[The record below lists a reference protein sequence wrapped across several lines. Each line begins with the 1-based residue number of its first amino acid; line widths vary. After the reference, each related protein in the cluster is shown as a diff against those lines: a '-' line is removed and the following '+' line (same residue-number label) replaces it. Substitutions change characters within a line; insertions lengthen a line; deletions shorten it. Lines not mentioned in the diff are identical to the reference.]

1 MIDWLEVEHIA
12 RLHIIIN
19 DGTIMSS
26 LRDRYSSPGLAPAC
40 SPRRTLKSAIS
51 CVGHGLHSGQ
61 DVALKLLPAP
71 CGSGV
76 VFHRTDLGVSIPAK
90 FDQVNDTRL
99 CTVIGDGVA
108 RVGTIEHLMAAVAA
122 CGIDDLLIEVNA
134 AELPIL
140 DGSASPF
147 MFLIESAGTI
157 EQGGRSE
164 TLEILRTVRVEH
176 NGAFAE
182 LRPHNP
188 GGNGFE
194 LSLAIEF
201 SATAIG
207 AQAYSLHLTEESFA
221 GEIAAAR
228 TFTLAGEIEAL
239 RQAGLA
245 KGGSLANAVVVDGD
259 KVLNPE
265 GLRWADEFVRHKLL
279 DVVGDLALAGA
290 AISGRFVGSR
300 TGHALNNQLLRAL
313 FADPAN
319 YRFSN
324 TGVTGVLQ
332 LSAA

>member
-1 MIDWLEVEHIA
+1 
-12 RLHIIIN
+12 
-19 DGTIMSS
+19 MSS
-26 LRDRYSSPGLAPAC
+26 LRDRYSHTGFERGFM
-40 SPRRTLKSAIS
+40 PRRTLKSAIS

-61 DVALKLLPAP
+61 DVTLKLLPAP
-71 CGSGV
+71 CGSGI
-76 VFHRTDLGVSIPAK
+76 VFHRVDLGLSIPAK

-99 CTVIGDGVA
+99 CTVIGEGAA

-122 CGIDDLLIEVNA
+122 CGVDDLLVEVNA
-134 AELPIL
+134 PELPIL

-147 MFLIESAGTI
+147 LFLLESAGTI
-157 EQGGRSE
+157 EQGGSRE

-188 GGNGFE
+188 GGSGFE

-201 SATAIG
+201 SAAAIG
-207 AQAYSLHLTEESFA
+207 AQAYSLHLTEEGFA
-221 GEIAAAR
+221 REIAAAR
-228 TFTLAGEIEAL
+228 TFTLASEIEAL
-239 RQAGLA
+239 RKAGLA
-245 KGGSLANAVVVDGD
+245 KGGSLANAIVVEGD

-290 AISGRFVGSR
+290 PISGRFVGSR

-319 YRFSN
+319 YRLA
-324 TGVTGVLQ
+324 GAGLAGVLQ

>member
-1 MIDWLEVEHIA
+1 
-12 RLHIIIN
+12 
-19 DGTIMSS
+19 MSS
-26 LRDRYSSPGLAPAC
+26 LRDRYSHSERA
-40 SPRRTLKSAIS
+40 SQRRTLKSAIS
-51 CVGHGLHSGQ
+51 CVGQGLHSGQ
-61 DVALKLLPAP
+61 DVTLKLLPAP
-71 CGSGV
+71 GGSGI
-76 VFHRTDLGVSIPAK
+76 VFHRTDLGISIPAL
-90 FDQVNDTRL
+90 FDRVNDTRL
-99 CTVIGDGVA
+99 CTVIGEGAA
-108 RVGTIEHLMAAVAA
+108 RVGTIEHLMAAIAA
-122 CGIDDLLIEVNA
+122 CGIDDLLVEVNA

-147 MFLIESAGTI
+147 LFLLESAGTI
-157 EQGGRSE
+157 EQEGGRV
-164 TLEILRTVRVEH
+164 TLEVLRTVRAEH

-201 SATAIG
+201 SAAAIG
-207 AQAYSLHLTEESFA
+207 AQAYSLHLTAESFA
-221 GEIAAAR
+221 QEIAAAR

-239 RQAGLA
+239 RKAGLA

-290 AISGRFVGSR
+290 PISGRFVGSR

-313 FADPAN
+313 FADAEN
-319 YRFSN
+319 YRFVA
-324 TGVTGVLQ
+324 TGLAGVLQ